1 MSFLASLGQSLNSL
15 MHPSIQGGENILNNL
30 DQILSGHLG
39 AQPQTQDPTQTTI
52 QDGVSQDQI
61 SPTPITVNGVTPPAP
76 APQEEPTRSLGNISA
91 IQERDQA
98 LNNGAGVADHHGM
111 FHTKGTLRDV
121 LGLLGDAFLV
131 QGGRNRI
138 YAPAREQEKASD
150 ALAGYTQ
157 NPQAYMDAAERVSA
171 IDPEMGLKMATQAQA
186 QQLGQQ
192 KNLIDAMR
200 AQQGSRH
207 DAAADYKT
215 GIGLWAQYS
224 GALAKNPKLGQNPQF
239 LQAMQEIKDQYGL
252 GDGYDLPAQG
262 ENLDTGLY
270 SGYQFGGTPPPAQIQ
285 IPFRE
290 RAAAAAEKNA
300 EAHMINARRPPAG
313 RAAPNPTSAS
323 IAAPILRK
331 IQDGKPITP
340 GEEEIL
346 TRTGYGESLKGRG
359 STRKSGQSSPPGVAP
374 GQFKVLGSRPS
385 N

>member
-1 MSFLASLGQSLNSL
+1 MSSLASLIASLSNITN
-15 MHPSIQGGENILNNL
+15 PSIKGSDNILNNI
-30 DQILSGHLG
+30 DQLLSGNFEAQ
-39 AQPQTQDPTQTTI
+39 AQPQTPVQGDPSQAI
-52 QDGVSQDQI
+52 QG
-61 SPTPITVNGVTPPAP
+61 TPITVNGQTSTPQPA
-76 APQEEPTRSLGNISA
+76 QEEAPSHSLGNVLA

-98 LNNGAGVADHHGM
+98 IKNSQDAADHQGM

-285 IPFRE
+285 VPFRE

-331 IQDGKPITP
+331 IQNGKPITP

-359 STRKSGQSSPPGVAP
+359 STRKSGQSGPPGVAP